1 MVERPG
7 RSHAYPDRGSPQ
19 TAAAGPDRLS
29 ADPVV
34 SFSLA
39 LESVEDRI
47 ELLTGREREI
57 LDMIARGLANKEI
70 AARLSISEHTVKT
83 HARSVRRKLH
93 VHNRVQAALIYQ
105 HHPG

>member
-7 RSHAYPDRGSPQ
+7 RSHVHPDGESPRP
-19 TAAAGPDRLS
+19 AAAEPDRLS
-29 ADPVV
+29 DDPVV

-39 LESVEDRI
+39 PEPAEDRV

-57 LDMIARGLANKEI
+57 LDMITRGLTNKEI

-83 HARSVRRKLH
+83 HARSIRRKLH
-93 VHNRVQAALIYQ
+93 VSNRVQAALIYR
-105 HHPG
+105 HHSG